1 MTEKTPPV
9 AVCPHCGF
17 ETDNEELCPACGKLI
32 EADISVRKVSLAHI
46 FGTFFSRLQ
55 GKGFGG
61 ADLDDLCKEEP
72 EFDSSW
78 SLLSSNVYHSRFE
91 MFHGVD
97 QDNDND

>member
-1 MTEKTPPV
+1 MTLEISPKT
-9 AVCPHCGF
+9 VCPHCGF
-17 ETDNEELCPACGKLI
+17 ESEDDELCRACGKL
-32 EADISVRKVSLAHI
+32 ADSNIIVRKVSLTHI

-78 SLLSSNVYHSRFE
+78 SLLSSNVYHSRFD